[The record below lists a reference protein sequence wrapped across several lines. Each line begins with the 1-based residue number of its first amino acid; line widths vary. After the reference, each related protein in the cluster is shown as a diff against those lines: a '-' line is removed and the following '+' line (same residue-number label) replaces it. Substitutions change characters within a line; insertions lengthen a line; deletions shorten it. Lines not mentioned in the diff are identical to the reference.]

1 MKPTKIRAVLA
12 LCLCAV
18 MIFAACRKNEPE
30 EPPAPEPVEPISL
43 SGYGLVRPQNTS
55 DSVTASASDLYEALL
70 EAVGGDPDFSTD
82 YMEVGAQP
90 DASTKEIL
98 VGHTNRSETAQV
110 LGELQPGEYAAAVVG
125 NKLVLVGYTESF
137 TPMAVEYFLSA
148 YLGEGADGSIPGD
161 LFYRGQAD
169 SVTLVSAGVPQY
181 TLVRAQYATD
191 TAMDCMYQIADQI
204 EQSGSEPVT
213 VKTDSAGNDPNAP
226 EILIGHTNYEEFNQ
240 LKESCPPDAYGVY
253 YVGNKIILFGWTDE
267 DLLLATERFLDNLK
281 YASHTDAQ
289 GEVSICYPREN
300 LVESN
305 NAGYYMD
312 VPASAG
318 GDYYDGVFN
327 CSDGVMQL
335 WWQNADEGI
344 FEAYGQELEAMGYT
358 VWQQN
363 FGSSV
368 LSATYRLENT
378 QVHIYYLK
386 NLSEFRVST
395 QQNAVFPV
403 FPESYEKICDVSV
416 TQLGLDYTVS
426 GSVGGM
432 GYVILLEDGSFAV
445 IDGGYGGSDTQ
456 ILWDTLNA
464 LKPAGVEEIVIR
476 AWFLTHGHND
486 HYGTLRDFVSSYSEQ
501 VTVSYLIGNDPS
513 DFLYSMSDQP
523 KRSFSFGSVNGKFG
537 GCSYVKAHTGQSFA
551 LPGVTFSILY
561 TQEDTST
568 SDPFEKFNS
577 LSMVFDAVTHGERY
591 IWFGDIE
598 REGAMR
604 IKSMYYEDLKCDVMQ
619 VAHHGVNGGSL
630 DLYRL
635 CSPKVAFWP
644 AEQGLCE
651 SYAAIEQNKYILET
665 CERVFFA
672 YEGTQT
678 VSYATIPDFGEL
690 EGGGEQENDPY
701 SKFY

>member
-1 MKPTKIRAVLA
+1 MKSSKFRTPVLLL
-12 LCLCAV
+12 LCLTV
-18 MIFAACRKNEPE
+18 LLAACRKQEPE
-30 EPPAPEPVEPISL
+30 EPAPEPAAPVSL
-43 SGYGLVRPQNTS
+43 SGYGLVRPQLTS
-55 DSVTASASDLYEALL
+55 DSVTARASDLYEALL
-70 EAVGGDPDFSTD
+70 DVVGGDPSFSTD
-82 YMEVGAQP
+82 FLP
-90 DASTKEIL
+90 DGEQADPNAKEIL
-98 VGHTNRSETAQV
+98 IGHTNRSETAQV
-110 LGELQPGEYAAAVVG
+110 LAQLQPGEYAAALVG
-125 NKLVLVGYTESF
+125 SKLVLVGYTERF

-181 TLVRAQYATD
+181 ALVRAQYATD
-191 TAMDCMYQIADQI
+191 TAMDCLYRIADAL
-204 EQSGSEPVT
+204 EGAGSEPVT
-213 VKTDSAGNDPNAP
+213 VRTDASAGQNASEP
-226 EILIGHTNYEEFNQ
+226 EILVGHTSYAAFDS
-240 LKESCPPDAYGVY
+240 LKDSCPPDTYGVY
-253 YVGNKIILFGWTDE
+253 YVEGKIILFGWTDE
-267 DLLLATERFLDNLK
+267 DLILATDRFLDSLK
-281 YASHTDAQ
+281 YASYTDAQ
-289 GEVSICYPREN
+289 GKVSLCYPREN

-305 NAGYYMD
+305 DAGYYMD
-312 VPASAG
+312 VPTSAG

-335 WWQNADEGI
+335 WWQNADESI
-344 FEAYGQELEAMGYT
+344 FGAYGQELEAMGYS

-363 FGSSV
+363 AGSSV
-368 LSATYRLENT
+368 LAATYRREST

-386 NLSEFRVST
+386 HLSEFRVST
-395 QQNAVFPV
+395 QQDAVFPV
-403 FPESYEKICDVSV
+403 FPESYDKVCEVSV

-486 HYGTLRDFVSSYSEQ
+486 HYGTLRDFVSSYLDQ

-513 DFLYSMSDQP
+513 DFLYSLSDQP
-523 KRSFSFGSVNGKFG
+523 KRSFSFESVNGKFG
-537 GCSYVKAHTGQSFA
+537 GCRYVKAHTGQSFA

-568 SDPFEKFNS
+568 SEPFEKFNS
-577 LSMVFDAVTHGERY
+577 MSMVFDAVTNGERY
-591 IWFGDIE
+591 IWFGDTE

-619 VAHHGVNGGSL
+619 IAHHGVNGGSA

-635 CSPKVAFWP
+635 CSPSVAFWP
-644 AEQGLCE
+644 ASRELCD
-651 SYAAIEQNKYILET
+651 SYAALEQNRYLTDT
-665 CERVFFA
+665 CERVIYA
-672 YEGTQT
+672 YAGTQT
-678 VSYATIPDFGEL
+678 ISYAETPDFGEL
-690 EGGGEQENDPY
+690 EGAVQPDDPY